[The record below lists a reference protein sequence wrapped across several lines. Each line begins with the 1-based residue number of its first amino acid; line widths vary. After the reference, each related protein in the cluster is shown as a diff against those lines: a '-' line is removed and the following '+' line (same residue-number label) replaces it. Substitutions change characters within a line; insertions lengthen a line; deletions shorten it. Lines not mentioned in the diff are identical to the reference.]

1 MIAIIEDQ
9 KYFVLVGYYKFEVRL
24 SIKMRSYP
32 IWRFL
37 PHNGVIFIIFHG
49 KSVSLELEIKLHF
62 GWMGSMTPIISTY
75 ALVSHTE
82 RGWETLT

>member
-1 MIAIIEDQ
+1 
-9 KYFVLVGYYKFEVRL
+9 
-24 SIKMRSYP
+24 MRSCP

-62 GWMGSMTPIISTY
+62 GWMDGWAPG
-75 ALVSHTE
+75 LWFHTHRE
-82 RGWETLT
+82 VGKLSPPQTEPAEHYEH